1 MPVFHS
7 VDASKSIDQ
16 CKKIAFSKGY
26 EVFGVQNTGE
36 CYIGPR
42 AHLTFNRYGES
53 SGCVDEK
60 GGPWANTVYRIV
72 KGTEH

>member
-7 VDASKSIDQ
+7 VDASKSIEK
-16 CKKIAFSKGY
+16 CKKIAFSEGY
-26 EVFGVQNTGE
+26 EVFGVQATGQ
-36 CYIGPR
+36 CHTGPR
-42 AHLTFNRYGES
+42 AHLTYNKYGES
-53 SGCVDEK
+53 SSCVNGQ